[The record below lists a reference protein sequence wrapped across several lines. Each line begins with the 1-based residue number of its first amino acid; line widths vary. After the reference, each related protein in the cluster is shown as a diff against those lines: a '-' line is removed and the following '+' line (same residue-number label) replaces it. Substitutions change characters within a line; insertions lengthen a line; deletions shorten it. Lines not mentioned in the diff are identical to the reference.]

1 MSEHHGSELHGDVHD
16 PLNVTNPE
24 HAEHHIVSPMQY
36 VLVYVTLLILT
47 GITVGAAYIPLGVFN
62 PIVALLIATIK
73 ASVVILFFMH
83 AAYQSRLIKLTI
95 GSGFFLFLVLIAMTM
110 LDYMSRAWGAW

>member
-1 MSEHHGSELHGDVHD
+1 MSEHHIGAHD

-24 HAEHHIVSPMQY
+24 HADHHIVSPGQY

-47 GITVGAAYIPLGVFN
+47 GVTVGAAYIPLGVFN
-62 PIVALLIATIK
+62 PVVALLIACIK
-73 ASVVILFFMH
+73 GAVVILFFMH
-83 AAYQSRLIKLTI
+83 AIYQSRLIKLTI
-95 GSGFFLFLVLIAMTM
+95 GSGFFLFLVLIMMTM

>member
-1 MSEHHGSELHGDVHD
+1 MSEQHGDAHD

-24 HAEHHIVSPMQY
+24 HADHHIVSPVQY
-36 VLVYVTLLILT
+36 TAVYVTLLLLT
-47 GITVGAAYIPLGVFN
+47 GLTVWAAYWNMGLLN

-83 AAYQSRLIKLTI
+83 AIYQSRLIKLTVA
-95 GSGFFLFLVLIAMTM
+95 SGFFLFLVLITMTL